1 MDETLEIVFKW
12 LQILAIVGG
21 LLGAGTIFSHRVN
34 RNYDKRFEE
43 EKEAREKAARDAEK
57 REEARIESELLIHE
71 GICATGHLAE
81 ATAIALKEG
90 KTNGK
95 TDKALEYYR
104 KYRDKEDAFRL
115 RLATEK
121 LHEVS

>member
-1 MDETLEIVFKW
+1 MDETLEIVFKC
-12 LQILAIVGG
+12 LQILAIIGG
-21 LLGAGTIFSHRVN
+21 LVGAGAIFSHRVN
-34 RNYDKRFEE
+34 RNYDRRFEE
-43 EKEAREKAARDAEK
+43 EREAREKAARDAEK

-71 GICATGHLAE
+71 GLCATGHLAE
-81 ATAIALKEG
+81 ATALALKEG

-95 TDKALEYYR
+95 TDKALDYYR
-104 KYRDKEDAFRL
+104 RYRDKEDAFMR